1 MTEKWEGFTSEE
13 ISNIANQKYSVK
25 ESSQSNSPVK
35 KTTFK
40 QNKFGKKNMTRERML
55 KIHQL
60 DSSENQGKLPQ
71 QARLFIPQ
79 IPEEEELEDSSGEK
93 PLDKVLSAPVPSE
106 DLNNCETEDNS
117 ELRKTSVPNS
127 TATLF
132 TAENEVS
139 LEDFEKRQKMIK
151 EQNRQRKELLKKAL
165 EDRTKKTHEEA
176 RRLSQIEEELKKL
189 DLQLS
194 NDVSVLRNQI
204 EVASLEFMEA
214 QKRFDRAEK
223 EYLDAK
229 LALFTKKER
238 KELLTGHLCTII
250 EQNELRKAKKLSDL
264 MDKLQLGSVIVEK
277 SMEKPVIDTDG
288 DSTEDKI
295 SSAMPPAEQ
304 SPT

>member
-1 MTEKWEGFTSEE
+1 MTDKWEGFSPEE
-13 ISNIANQKYSVK
+13 ILKIANQKHPITK
-25 ESSQSNSPVK
+25 KLSQSNSTVK
-35 KTTFK
+35 KSTFG
-40 QNKFGKKNMTRERML
+40 QSKFSKKNMTRERML
-55 KIHQL
+55 KTHQVVNR
-60 DSSENQGKLPQ
+60 EHQGNLPQ
-71 QARLFIPQ
+71 QARLYIPQ
-79 IPEEEELEDSSGEK
+79 IPEEEEFEDSTVEKSLNSVASGSV
-93 PLDKVLSAPVPSE
+93 PLELSNVY
-106 DLNNCETEDNS
+106 NTTGNCEQIEAN
-117 ELRKTSVPNS
+117 N
-127 TATLF
+127 TATIKTF
-132 TAENEVS
+132 TAVNEVL

-176 RRLSQIEEELKKL
+176 RRLSQIEDELKKL

-264 MDKLQLGSVIVEK
+264 MDKLQLGSVVIEK
-277 SMEKPVIDTDG
+277 SMEKPGIKTDG
-288 DSTEDKI
+288 GSTENNI
-295 SSAMPPAEQ
+295 SFTVPSESQ
-304 SPT
+304 VS